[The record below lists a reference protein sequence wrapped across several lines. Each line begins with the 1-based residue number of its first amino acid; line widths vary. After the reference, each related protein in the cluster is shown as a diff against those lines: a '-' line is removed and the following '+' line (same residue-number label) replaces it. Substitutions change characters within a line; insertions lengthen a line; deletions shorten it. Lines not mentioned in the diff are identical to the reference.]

1 MKTIL
6 VVEDDRDVA
15 RVLELRLHQVGYYTL
30 SARDGVM
37 AVEVAQKYCPDL
49 ILLDLMLPGG
59 GGLKVLERVKLLMDT
74 STIPVI
80 VVSGMLNV
88 EYLRQVHE
96 QGINGFFNKP
106 YNPKDLLDTIKD
118 VFVER
123 EDSLSN

>member
-1 MKTIL
+1 
-6 VVEDDRDVA
+6 
-15 RVLELRLHQVGYYTL
+15 
-30 SARDGVM
+30 M
-37 AVEVAQKYCPDL
+37 AVEAAQKYCPDL

-106 YNPKDLLDTIKD
+106 YNPKELLDTIKD

-123 EDSLSN
+123 EASISN